1 MSEDLDQSMPLVLL
15 IGVESEG
22 IVSTL
27 KTAGRQYKIKKLD
40 SGSENWDSIV
50 AYLDR
55 FDVRCVLVKLNGRVY
70 DLLVHPDY
78 ESARERLLDR
88 LARLPH
94 AIFVYEELLFDSPPK
109 QPELLEDDE
118 NAYFW
123 LSFHRP
129 KEDVR
134 KTVNALLSN
143 RGLNVL
149 PYRRNAELT
158 VMAAK
163 FVEDAEHGLI
173 FRLYIPTGRLWA
185 HEIDRLLQLF
195 RDYLSRVDHLS
206 VRLDQRRTGSGTVF
220 EFFAAPDDQKL
231 LVKGK
236 STLDVRFQEFSEFL
250 DLCASD
256 VTQAENLLR
265 AKQVDPQEVVA
276 IVSRYSKELKRLQID
291 LRHDR
296 ELKVLSIRQRLEAE
310 LSEVLPINTTLDDLS
325 RLADMAVPS
334 ISGVG
339 SALSSEPRLLQVNA
353 AGGSNVTIN
362 YSPQAIAAVNA
373 VVAREIHGDVHLNEM
388 DRKLL
393 DLIEMHASTDK
404 PALTSA
410 VRELADASTPQADR
424 LTAGKRLLRFVLQ
437 VGSKAADKMVD
448 LGVGILQTYLE
459 KKLGL

>member
-22 IVSTL
+22 IVSAL

-109 QPELLEDDE
+109 QPELLQPELLEDDE
-118 NAYFW
+118 SAYFW

-134 KTVNALLSN
+134 KTANTLLSN

-265 AKQVDPQEVVA
+265 AKALEINKVA
-276 IVSRYSKELKRLQID
+276 NFCD
-291 LRHDR
+291 L
-296 ELKVLSIRQRLEAE
+296 
-310 LSEVLPINTTLDDLS
+310 
-325 RLADMAVPS
+325 
-334 ISGVG
+334 
-339 SALSSEPRLLQVNA
+339 
-353 AGGSNVTIN
+353 
-362 YSPQAIAAVNA
+362 
-373 VVAREIHGDVHLNEM
+373 
-388 DRKLL
+388 
-393 DLIEMHASTDK
+393 
-404 PALTSA
+404 
-410 VRELADASTPQADR
+410 
-424 LTAGKRLLRFVLQ
+424 
-437 VGSKAADKMVD
+437 
-448 LGVGILQTYLE
+448 
-459 KKLGL
+459 